1 MERRIIMAV
10 EKATEMSI
18 DEIIHGGRKREI
30 VVARQV
36 AMYMIRMH
44 CGYTLQAIGEMFN
57 VKHATVI
64 HSIKSVTDGLLCN
77 DPHIT
82 TMFRKINYWVHHR
95 TDAEKAG
102 ANYKRKFFAG
112 MYIANAVS
120 IVLVIYMM
128 TQML

>member
-1 MERRIIMAV
+1 MERRIVMAV

-18 DEIIHGGRKREI
+18 YEIIHGGCKREI
-30 VVARQV
+30 VVARQI

-44 CGYTLQAIGEMFN
+44 CGHTLQAIGEMFN

-64 HSIKSVTDGLLCN
+64 DSIKSVTDGLLCN

-82 TMFRKINYWVHHR
+82 PMFRKINYFIHHR
-95 TDAEKAG
+95 TAAEKA
-102 ANYKRKFFAG
+102 AEDYKRKFFAG

-120 IVLVIYMM
+120 VVLIIYMM